1 MTNIEKVS
9 TVAKLQKHR
18 WLLTKLNLCF
28 PRAQVERFW
37 SASKKLHLPNSF
49 SYDVL
54 NLYQTQ
60 IEPLESALVDLE
72 IDLDNL
78 KDTAETIDSSLDSLI
93 EEARIVNETLITVTP
108 ERLNSKLL
116 RV

>member
-1 MTNIEKVS
+1 M
-9 TVAKLQKHR
+9 
-18 WLLTKLNLCF
+18 
-28 PRAQVERFW
+28 
-37 SASKKLHLPNSF
+37 
-49 SYDVL
+49 

-78 KDTAETIDSSLDSLI
+78 KDTAETIDSALDSLV

-108 ERLNSKLL
+108 ERLNSK
-116 RV
+116 

>member
-1 MTNIEKVS
+1 MLSKS
-9 TVAKLQKHR
+9 TGRTLFGALPK
-18 WLLTKLNLCF
+18 KLN
-28 PRAQVERFW
+28 
-37 SASKKLHLPNSF
+37 LPNSF

-78 KDTAETIDSSLDSLI
+78 KDTAETIDSALDSLI
-93 EEARIVNETLITVTP
+93 DEARIVNETLITVTP

-116 RV
+116 KGLMLFQFDTNRKTVLK